1 MVLWGSVVTLLTSLA
16 GLVTLGSIHIVGDLA
31 GLAFVISLFILIC
44 ATPELRGSLA
54 YPCWRPALRR

>member
-1 MVLWGSVVTLLTSLA
+1 MVLWGSVVALLASIA

-44 ATPELRGSLA
+44 ATEARSSGTLA
-54 YPCWRPALRR
+54 YP